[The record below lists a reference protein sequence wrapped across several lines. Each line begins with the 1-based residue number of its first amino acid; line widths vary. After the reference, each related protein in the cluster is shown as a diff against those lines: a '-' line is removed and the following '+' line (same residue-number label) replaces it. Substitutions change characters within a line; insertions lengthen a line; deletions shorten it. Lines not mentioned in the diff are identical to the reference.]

1 MPGVTSETVLTT
13 PDGEQVTKSNFRISS
28 CLENPDG
35 QQGIVVAGPNGLTYT
50 FNQIKSYYNGKAAL
64 TDPIVR
70 TRLLMVTKIQ
80 DRFGN
85 HVDYTYANGQLDK
98 IIPSDRSAE
107 HTFELQ

>member
-64 TDPIVR
+64 KDPIVR
-70 TRLLMVTKIQ
+70 TRMLMVKKRSEERRVGQECVSTC
-80 DRFGN
+80 RSRGAP
-85 HVDYTYANGQLDK
+85 AN
-98 IIPSDRSAE
+98 
-107 HTFELQ
+107 